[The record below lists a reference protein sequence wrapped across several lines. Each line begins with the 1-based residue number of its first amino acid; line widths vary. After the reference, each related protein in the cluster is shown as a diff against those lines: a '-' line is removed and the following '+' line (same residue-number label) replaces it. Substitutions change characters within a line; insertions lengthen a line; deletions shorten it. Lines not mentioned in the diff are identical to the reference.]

1 MKAKLSKEPQ
11 KQKTCVAFD
20 IAPGPVVLVNGY
32 AFGSVLALC
41 ALLLDSGD
49 CFLLLYMCKDLTVR
63 VRAAGRSGNY

>member
-41 ALLLDSGD
+41 ALLDSGD
-49 CFLLLYMCKDLTVR
+49 CFLLLYMFQDLTVR
-63 VRAAGRSGNY
+63 V